1 MILLNERCDIERI
14 PSDKLFPSFVCGSVD
29 VCVYRIVIKL
39 PNGICLLRRAELSEG
54 FFLLQPRLVAG
65 VSVTHV
71 HTPTSGKLAK
81 RPNGFHRGRLA
92 ARRKS

>member
-1 MILLNERCDIERI
+1 MILREFQVTN
-14 PSDKLFPSFVCGSVD
+14 LFLSLC
-29 VCVYRIVIKL
+29 VCVWFCGHRSRIVIKL
-39 PNGICLLRRAELSEG
+39 PYGICLLRRAELSEG

-65 VSVTHV
+65 VSVAHV

-81 RPNGFHRGRLA
+81 RPNGFNRGRLA